1 MTARI
6 DVNRQA
12 SIHVRCGASGSGKS
26 WGVKEDIK
34 KAKRLLIFDPD
45 DEYNEQQIK
54 GIHTVTRPMELLKL
68 LARFPRGALKVR
80 FLANGAKNFDL
91 WSKAAFEWGN
101 CTVVAEELRG
111 VTTTTK
117 APIGWH
123 TLVTRGRKKGI
134 TIYAVTQRPAEC
146 DKTVL
151 GNATTLRTGRLSRD
165 KDKKYLADE
174 MSIDKTKIAFL
185 QNLEYVEISLNT
197 GAVHQGKMGTKMRRK
212 IR

>member
-6 DVNRQA
+6 DVNRAA

-26 WGVKEDIK
+26 WGVKDAIK
-34 KAKRLLIFDPD
+34 TAKRLLIFDPD
-45 DEYNEQQIK
+45 DEYNEIA
-54 GIHTVTRPMELLKL
+54 GIITVTKPTELLQHI
-68 LARFPRGALKVR
+68 ARFPRGGLKIR
-80 FLANGAKNFDL
+80 FLANGAKNFNL

-101 CTVVAEELRG
+101 CTVVAEELSG

-117 APIGWH
+117 APEGWH

-174 MSIDKTKIAFL
+174 MSIDKAKIAVL
-185 QNLEYVEISLNT
+185 QNLDYIEIDLNT
-197 GAVHQGKMGTKMRRK
+197 GAVHQSKMGTKMRRK